1 MTKCMGVNCMLNNAD
16 SSRIRFVV
24 ILILSMTML
33 FVLIGLFNTYK
44 DNEGLRSDIKSDKQ
58 KISKSKTHNR
68 MVSER
73 EKKQNE
79 KLGLTDVE
87 NASNE
92 FNEKFYVWSN
102 WQEFSDNMKSLR
114 QTYPNLDSNDNV
126 DISGKAVGTGD
137 SPISN
142 YESTSYTTTNKDEL
156 SEIITQE
163 KKYDDHTTETL
174 WHKVSNYKK
183 GKYDISQFE
192 KYDKIL

>member
-1 MTKCMGVNCMLNNAD
+1 MLNNAD
-16 SSRIRFVV
+16 NSRIRFVV
-24 ILILSMTML
+24 ILILFMVMM

-44 DNEGLRSDIKSDKQ
+44 ENEDLRSDIKSEKQ
-58 KISKSKTHNR
+58 KINHNKT
-68 MVSER
+68 VSDR
-73 EKKQNE
+73 EKEQNE

-87 NASNE
+87 NASDD

-183 GKYDISQFE
+183 GKYDISEFE

>member
-1 MTKCMGVNCMLNNAD
+1 MLNNAD
-16 SSRIRFVV
+16 NSRIRFVV
-24 ILILSMTML
+24 ILILFMVMM

-44 DNEGLRSDIKSDKQ
+44 ENEDLRSDIKSEKQ
-58 KISKSKTHNR
+58 KISNTKSHNKT
-68 MVSER
+68 VSDR
-73 EKKQNE
+73 EKEQNE

-87 NASNE
+87 NASDD

-137 SPISN
+137 SPISK

-183 GKYDISQFE
+183 GKYDISEFE